1 MMASNLHHPS
11 VRFTRLSD
19 RFRSLWTFYQFLG
32 GVFKHLDRG
41 PLPFSYDF
49 QSLYRRLQ
57 EVAPKVGI
65 EGVTDVQKDL
75 DEIDRELQ
83 RIHAEL
89 RDIDSQLPPS
99 LLRRFFDRLRQQDEK
114 ILFVLAKF
122 YVQSPEMD
130 RDTLDKLDILFTRLA
145 SAPLEDGRALPKAPE
160 DLEEIFRRLVAVGT
174 VPELDDFERAA
185 LVQAVKEIRDEV
197 EAIRDFEKLLTSGV
211 LDRLRELKVRLGRT
225 ILDPV
230 LLTQVVTTNIVARNK
245 FEELYRDEEVQ
256 ILEDTNR
263 IFEIERYLERN
274 PDFATEDLREKIST
288 FRRFRSRFDTGRK
301 EENLKREDVLE
312 LRRTM
317 HEILA
322 QFDSGLGRG
331 SSATWEEREA
341 VPAAVGSLG
350 PMGTDS
356 SGPEDAGR
364 PPSAVASAGSDPPP
378 KAAPGVVGA
387 AFEPDERAST
397 TASLDEIM
405 PPDPLLSETLH
416 KIMFALELVAWD
428 HEPEQ
433 AAQAKELHNLH
444 LEPWE
449 VAAYRKLAEGE
460 LTEGTLAWELQR
472 FYLTAAALRV
482 KMEEETA
489 EITRLNQGNSAD
501 RLMEVLERAAQSL
514 ERARDVDRRFQWFI
528 DDHLYRSDTQG
539 LEQLYRSRFRFL
551 RAYAALWLDHEAS
564 GGVTPL

>member
-1 MMASNLHHPS
+1 MSASNSHHPS
-11 VRFTRLSD
+11 ARFTRLSD

-32 GVFKHLDRG
+32 GVFKHLGRG

-49 QSLYRRLQ
+49 QGLYRRLQ

-65 EGVTDVQKDL
+65 EGVSDV
-75 DEIDRELQ
+75 ERELDQ
-83 RIHAEL
+83 IGKELERIHAEL
-89 RDIDSQLPPS
+89 ASIDSELPPS

-122 YVQSPEMD
+122 YLQSPEMD

-145 SAPLEDGRALPKAPE
+145 SAPLEDGRALPKDPE
-160 DLEEIFRRLVAVGT
+160 DLEETFKRLLTVGG

-185 LVQAVKEIRDEV
+185 LVQAVREIRDEV
-197 EAIRDFEKLLTSGV
+197 DSIRDFETLLTSGV

-225 ILDPV
+225 ILDPA
-230 LLTQVVTTNIVARNK
+230 LLAQVVLTNILARNT

-288 FRRFRSRFDTGRK
+288 FRRFRSRFDAGRK
-301 EENLKREDVLE
+301 EENLKREDVRE
-312 LRRTM
+312 LKRAM

-322 QFDSGLGRG
+322 QFDGGLGRG
-331 SSATWEEREA
+331 PGRAAEEQAPVRAAVGTAGTAA
-341 VPAAVGSLG
+341 VPADPLRAA
-350 PMGTDS
+350 D
-356 SGPEDAGR
+356 
-364 PPSAVASAGSDPPP
+364 PPATGVASSPPDNVFSGE
-378 KAAPGVVGA
+378 PGP

-416 KIMFALELVAWD
+416 KIMFALELAAWD

-433 AAQAKELHNLH
+433 AAQAKELHNLR

-449 VAAYRKLAEGE
+449 VAAYRKLAERE
-460 LTEGTLAWELQR
+460 VAEGTLAWELQR

-489 EITRLNQGNSAD
+489 EIARLNQGNSAD
-501 RLMEVLERAAQSL
+501 RLMETLERAAQSL

-551 RAYAALWLDHEAS
+551 HAYAALWLDHEAS

>member
-1 MMASNLHHPS
+1 MKASNSHHPS

-41 PLPFSYDF
+41 PLPFNYDF
-49 QSLYRRLQ
+49 QALYRRLQ

-65 EGVTDVQKDL
+65 EGVTDVEKDL
-75 DEIDRELQ
+75 NEIDDELH
-83 RIHAEL
+83 RIHSKL
-89 RDIDSQLPPS
+89 RIIDSELPPS

-122 YVQSPEMD
+122 YIQSPEMD

-145 SAPLEDGRALPKAPE
+145 SAPLEDGRALPKDPE
-160 DLEEIFRRLVAVGT
+160 DLQEIFRRLLAVGT
-174 VPELDDFERAA
+174 PPELDDFERAA
-185 LVQAVKEIRDEV
+185 LVQAVREIRDEV
-197 EAIRDFEKLLTSGV
+197 ESIRDFETLLTSGV

-225 ILDPV
+225 ILDPA
-230 LLTQVVTTNIVARNK
+230 LLAQVVTTNIVARNK

-288 FRRFRSRFDTGRK
+288 FRRFRSRFDAGRK

-312 LRRTM
+312 LRRAM

-331 SSATWEEREA
+331 PSGGLEQREA
-341 VPAAVGSLG
+341 IPAAVGDSGAVGSQGG
-350 PMGTDS
+350 PP
-356 SGPEDAGR
+356 GPPAAAAN
-364 PPSAVASAGSDPPP
+364 PPSDPPP
-378 KAAPGVVGA
+378 EAAPGPAGP
-387 AFEPDERAST
+387 AFAPDERAST

-433 AAQAKELHNLH
+433 AAEAKELHNLR

-449 VAAYRKLAEGE
+449 VAAYRKLAERE
-460 LTEGTLAWELQR
+460 VVEGTLAWELQR
-472 FYLTAAALRV
+472 FYLAAAALRV

-489 EITRLNQGNSAD
+489 EIARLNQGNSAD

-528 DDHLYRSDTQG
+528 DDHLYRSDTRG

-551 RAYAALWLDHEAS
+551 HAYAALWLDHEAS